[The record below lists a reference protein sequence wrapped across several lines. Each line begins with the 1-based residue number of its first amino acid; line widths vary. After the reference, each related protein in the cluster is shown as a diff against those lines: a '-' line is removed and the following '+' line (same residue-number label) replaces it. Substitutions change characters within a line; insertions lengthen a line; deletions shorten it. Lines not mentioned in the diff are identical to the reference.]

1 MRVLFGHLGRLNV
14 CTVFKSKARFILR
27 LVEIAMYCA
36 LWCYNIVVVNGA
48 ASRRIPRAK
57 ASVST
62 RVGVNGAS
70 ELSLAEFG
78 PRHRGKV
85 ELCVREVPEE
95 KIAQALLSAGANEEV
110 RSLGEG
116 TLR

>member
-1 MRVLFGHLGRLNV
+1 M
-14 CTVFKSKARFILR
+14 
-27 LVEIAMYCA
+27 
-36 LWCYNIVVVNGA
+36 
-48 ASRRIPRAK
+48 ASRRVPRAE

-70 ELSLAEFG
+70 ELSLTEFG

-85 ELCVREVPEE
+85 ELGVREVPEE

-110 RSLGEG
+110 RGLGEG
-116 TLR
+116 ALR